1 MGKHVNKDIA
11 ASAVLATPGYVV
23 TGSWLAGIDLPH
35 VVMVLSAISLTLSIA
50 HTIAKWNKK

>member
-1 MGKHVNKDIA
+1 MNKDIA

-23 TGSWLAGIDLPH
+23 TGSWLAGVDLPH

-50 HTIAKWNKK
+50 HTIVKWNKK